1 MAGDDRQAQDLVQA
15 LVPVADA
22 DVAEHDTGVAAR
34 EDLETDVGGDAVGE
48 RDRALGVGEGVG
60 VRAGEE
66 VQLSLDRGEFGG
78 GGVVLGERLG
88 FSGQRDGALQVAA
101 LEHDGGLEHERAATQ
116 RSVVERAGDLVA
128 ADRFRQGGVVVL
140 VVEVPRA
147 IKRPVDLDRIT
158 GGHQVSVRLRARGT

>member
-1 MAGDDRQAQDLVQA
+1 MK
-15 LVPVADA
+15 
-22 DVAEHDTGVAAR
+22 TC
-34 EDLETDVGGDAVGE
+34 ETDVGGA
-48 RDRALGVGEGVG
+48 RSASAIARSAWARASGY
-60 VRAGEE
+60 APAKKF
-66 VQLSLDRGEFGG
+66 SWPWTRGELGG

-88 FSGQRDGALQVAA
+88 LGGQRDGALQVAA
-101 LEHDGGLEHERAATQ
+101 LEHDGGLEHERAAAQ